1 MMKRTITSLIVSV
14 ALGCASVSVAQTSAD
29 AETDD
34 QGQDS
39 VLQPMSRQRFE
50 ALTPEQLREME
61 LEDFEAPELPELE
74 ASEFATRTLD
84 YEAGME
90 LLKANNLQIEIAR
103 KSLEDAAIIESQ
115 TKQIFAPSV
124 NVQAQVTYHSREITM
139 GMGQMFQPFV
149 PYLESVYQNDAA
161 LQAYMDANPDQDIR
175 VMAQEGG
182 GSDGDMVVQP
192 HTDYSGTLTVT
203 QPLFTAQ
210 IFPAKRLAEIVKEQA
225 NASVEVA
232 AQQSLVAYNQLY
244 FQAVTLRQ
252 FVSVAQQ
259 NVDNAKL
266 TLDQAQILFEEE
278 AGPKF
283 DATRA
288 EVQYRAALR
297 DLRNATTQYELAIR
311 SLATLLRT
319 EADFDV
325 GEPEVIDAPQSLEEI
340 MDAAMDERA
349 EFRAGKLDVER
360 SDAMAREAKARKYPT
375 IMAQGTASLARKT
388 LFTGNIFNWS
398 VGLVASWDIYDG
410 GAASRDRRSARIE
423 QARAELQL
431 EQQRDQIR
439 DEIQQAWLELQNQ
452 EGLVEQAHAEV
463 ELAKE
468 NYELT
473 HDARQLGA
481 ASALDVDV
489 AQNQLYQ
496 SQLAYVDAVTSRMSS
511 IYNLYIL
518 QGTSP
523 MVLGVQ
529 AGELN

>member
-1 MMKRTITSLIVSV
+1 MMKRMISV
-14 ALGCASVSVAQTSAD
+14 GIACASLVAANITFAQTPD
-29 AETDD
+29 TDD
-34 QGQDS
+34 ASPS
-39 VLQPMSRQRFE
+39 VLQPMDRQAFE
-50 ALTPEQLREME
+50 ALTPEDIRNLE
-61 LEDFEAPELPELE
+61 LEKFEAPKLPELE
-74 ASEFATRTLD
+74 RSKFASRTLD

-124 NVQAQVTYHSREITM
+124 NVSAQVIYHSREITM
-139 GMGQMFQPFV
+139 GMGQMFQPLV
-149 PYLESVYQNDAA
+149 PYLQSVYESDAA
-161 LQAYMDANPDQDIR
+161 LKAYMDANPDQDIR
-175 VMAQEGG
+175 QMAMQDAG
-182 GSDGDMVVQP
+182 DADMVVQP
-192 HTDYSGTLTVT
+192 RTDYSGTLTVT

-210 IFPAKRLAEIVKEQA
+210 IFPAKRLAQIVQDQA
-225 NASVEVA
+225 SASVEVA
-232 AQQSLVAYNQLY
+232 AQQSLIAYNQLF

-259 NVDNAKL
+259 NVANAKL
-266 TLDQAQILFEEE
+266 TLDQATILFEEQ

-297 DLRNATTQYELAIR
+297 DLRNATTQYELSIR

-319 EADFDV
+319 DADFDV
-325 GEPEVIDAPQSLEEI
+325 DIPDAIDAPTSLEEI
-340 MDAAMDERA
+340 LSAAMDERA
-349 EFRAGKLDVER
+349 EFRAGQLQIER
-360 SDAMAREAKARKYPT
+360 NDALAREAKARKYPVL
-375 IMAQGTASLARKT
+375 MAQGTASLARKT

-410 GAASRDRRSARIE
+410 GAAGRDRRSARIE
-423 QARAELQL
+423 QARAQL
-431 EQQRDQIR
+431 ELENQRDQIR
-439 DEIQQAWLELQNQ
+439 NEIHQAWLELQNQ
-452 EGLVEQAHAEV
+452 EGLVEQAEAEV
-463 ELAKE
+463 ALATE

-473 HDARQLGA
+473 QDARQLGA

-496 SQLAYVDAVTSRMSS
+496 AQLAYVDAVSSRMSS

-523 MVLGVQ
+523 MVLGL
-529 AGELN
+529 AD

>member
-1 MMKRTITSLIVSV
+1 MKRTLTSLFALT
-14 ALGCASVSVAQTSAD
+14 ALGCALTASAQSSPA
-29 AETDD
+29 AEP
-34 QGQDS
+34 QDS
-39 VLQPMSRQRFE
+39 VLQPMHREQFD
-50 ALTPEQLREME
+50 ALTPDDLRNLE
-61 LEDFEAPELPELE
+61 LEEFEAPDLPELE
-74 ASEFATRTLD
+74 RSKFASRDLG

-90 LLKANNLQIEIAR
+90 LLKANNLQIDIAR
-103 KSLEDAAIIESQ
+103 QSLEDAAIIESQ
-115 TKQIFAPSV
+115 TKQIFAPSI
-124 NVQAQVTYHSREITM
+124 NVSAQVTYHSREITM

-149 PYLESVYQNDAA
+149 PYLQSIYESDAA

-175 VMAQEGG
+175 RIAMNDGG
-182 GSDGDMVVQP
+182 GSDMVVQP
-192 HTDYSGTLTVT
+192 RTDYSGTLTVT

-210 IFPAKRLAEIVKEQA
+210 IFPAKRLADIVQEQA
-225 NASVEVA
+225 HASVEVA

-252 FVSVAQQ
+252 FVSVAEQ
-259 NVDNAKL
+259 NVANAKL

-283 DATRA
+283 DVTRA
-288 EVQYRAALR
+288 DVQYRAAMR

-319 EADFDV
+319 DADFDV
-325 GEPEVIDAPQSLEEI
+325 KMPERIDAPESLDEI
-340 MDAAMDERA
+340 LAAAMDERA
-349 EFRAGKLDVER
+349 EFRAGQLSVER

-375 IMAQGTASLARKT
+375 LMAQGTASAARKT

-410 GAASRDRRSARIE
+410 GAAARDRRSARVE
-423 QARAELQL
+423 QARAQL
-431 EQQRDQIR
+431 ELESQRDQIQN
-439 DEIQQAWLELQNQ
+439 EIQQAWLELQNQ
-452 EGLVEQAHAEV
+452 EGLVEQAEAEV
-463 ELAKE
+463 ALAKE

-496 SQLAYVDAVTSRMSS
+496 AQLAFVDAVSARMSS

-523 MVLGVQ
+523 MVLGMR
-529 AGELN
+529 N